1 MYFTCNFST
10 NQKGQRV
17 GERRGKMVDYNGDFE
32 RVRQFYSLSIR
43 WRENHF
49 TQNKIS
55 SWRHVMTESQGRKY
69 FPFSLLLSF
78 PILSLATDTID
89 VDTNIVIDIGIRI
102 VYYS

>member
-1 MYFTCNFST
+1 
-10 NQKGQRV
+10 
-17 GERRGKMVDYNGDFE
+17 
-32 RVRQFYSLSIR
+32 
-43 WRENHF
+43 
-49 TQNKIS
+49 
-55 SWRHVMTESQGRKY
+55 MTESQGRKY